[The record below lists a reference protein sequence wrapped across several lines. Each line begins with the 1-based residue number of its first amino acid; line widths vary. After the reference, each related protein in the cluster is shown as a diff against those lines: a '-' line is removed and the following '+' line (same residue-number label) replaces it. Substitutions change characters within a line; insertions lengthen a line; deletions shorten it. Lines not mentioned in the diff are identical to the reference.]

1 MKIFARCARRQI
13 FNQIFENMGLPQPA
27 QQLKHEQQQHGAW
40 EEQLE
45 LCDRGRLQL
54 DAGSVKAPFSR
65 QKSRKIA
72 TVTKAPA
79 KKSPAA
85 RNVVTHL
92 LIPYRRRRCAAGR
105 NPTPH
110 GRTCGAPPTRPACV
124 SQPLFRYLGNGLELV
139 ELTGGGASGT
149 PPGYGKPR
157 AVRISTPR
165 HGSTRVLFIVKSR

>member
-1 MKIFARCARRQI
+1 MEKRFGSARSRNGHFPQSKKHRFFLKGALRAVWEVEEAHQLAAVAGANCRGRRSSSRCRCYTCHGHSS
-13 FNQIFENMGLPQPA
+13 NTGRPPA

-72 TVTKAPA
+72 FAIKTLA

-85 RNVVTHL
+85 CNVVTHSL
-92 LIPYRRRRCAAGR
+92 
-105 NPTPH
+105 
-110 GRTCGAPPTRPACV
+110 
-124 SQPLFRYLGNGLELV
+124 
-139 ELTGGGASGT
+139 GGGAARLPEARPLT
-149 PPGYGKPR
+149 EAHMPPLPPCVQYP
-157 AVRISTPR
+157 T
-165 HGSTRVLFIVKSR
+165 